1 MNKDHVG
8 PHRRRGV
15 RRGQALCLQQ
25 IRAAGETSEY
35 EMNEDDAAA
44 AKRVKARFGGAAL
57 FTMRMG
63 YQAAY
68 RLGGSF
74 LANGS

>member
-1 MNKDHVG
+1 
-8 PHRRRGV
+8 
-15 RRGQALCLQQ
+15 
-25 IRAAGETSEY
+25 
-35 EMNEDDAAA
+35 MNEDDVAA

-57 FTMRMG
+57 FTMRIG